1 MSTAELPDDQI
12 YVCGH
17 FTGMELGAVLKR
29 VLKRLKAVG
38 LSADRA
44 SKLAKKPDAIRNMK
58 RAVAEGARDGVSTV
72 TLAALAPVLKTT
84 PGWLLTGKGREDTA
98 GDEEST
104 MPVWGRAGAGGMVV
118 GFNEEVGPIG
128 QIPRPDDVG
137 DSFGAVEIEG
147 NSLGSVFNGWYALY
161 DDVRHPPT
169 EDLIG
174 QLCVLQLSDGRVFIK
189 ELAKGRGK
197 RFSLVSSFDAPIYDV
212 VVSWAAPVKRVV
224 PK

>member
-1 MSTAELPDDQI
+1 MSTVELP
-12 YVCGH
+12 VARHFVSGH
-17 FTGMELGAVLKR
+17 STGMQLPAVHKR
-29 VLKRLKAVG
+29 ILKRLKATG
-38 LSADRA
+38 QTANGA
-44 SKLAKKPDAIRNMK
+44 SEAAGKPDAIRNLK
-58 RAVAEGARDGVSTV
+58 RAVEEGARTGISTA

-84 PGWLLTGKGREDTA
+84 PEWLMSGIGREDTET
-98 GDEEST
+98 DEEAT
-104 MPVWGRAGAGGMVV
+104 IPIWGRAGAGGLVI
-118 GFNEEVGPIG
+118 GFNDGAGPIG
-128 QIPRPDDVG
+128 AIPRPEDVA
-137 DSFGAVEIEG
+137 DTFGAVEIEG

-212 VVSWAAPVKRVV
+212 VVAWAAPVKRVV
-224 PK
+224 PR